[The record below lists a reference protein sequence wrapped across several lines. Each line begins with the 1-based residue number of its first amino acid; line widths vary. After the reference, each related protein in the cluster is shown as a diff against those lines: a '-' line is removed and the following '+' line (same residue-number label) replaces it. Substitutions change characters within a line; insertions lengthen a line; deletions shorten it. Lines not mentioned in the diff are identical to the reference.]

1 MVFQK
6 GRVLAQDGMD
16 HFEVPSDVHH
26 GEANLMAFDSSPYEV
41 QRWRRYR
48 FMLRIDLPLW
58 SEV

>member
-1 MVFQK
+1 
-6 GRVLAQDGMD
+6 
-16 HFEVPSDVHH
+16 
-26 GEANLMAFDSSPYEV
+26 MAFDSSPYEV